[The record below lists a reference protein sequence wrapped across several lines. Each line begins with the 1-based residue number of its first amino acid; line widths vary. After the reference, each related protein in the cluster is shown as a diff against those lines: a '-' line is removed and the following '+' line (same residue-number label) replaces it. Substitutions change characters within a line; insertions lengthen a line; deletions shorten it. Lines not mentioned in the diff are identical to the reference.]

1 MADVGCFI
9 HSLQLCIEDA
19 VFSQRAVIDI
29 TAKCRTICTHF
40 SHSVVACE
48 ELKRIQTDLG
58 LPLHKMIQDVRTRW
72 NSTYYMLERSHEQR
86 QALMTYGMDHDIP
99 LLTHQQWGVV
109 ANILRVLQPF
119 EELTKTCSYGEA
131 LISVIIP
138 SVNALLTYLG
148 KRQKDS
154 GVQTM
159 KEELRKAVVERFVK
173 GKTQSLQSKEL
184 TIATLLDPRFMTAFF
199 KVNILFS

>member
-1 MADVGCFI
+1 
-9 HSLQLCIEDA
+9 
-19 VFSQRAVIDI
+19 
-29 TAKCRTICTHF
+29 
-40 SHSVVACE
+40 
-48 ELKRIQTDLG
+48 
-58 LPLHKMIQDVRTRW
+58 
-72 NSTYYMLERSHEQR
+72 
-86 QALMTYGMDHDIP
+86 MTYGMDHDIP

-109 ANILRVLQPF
+109 ANRVLKPF
-119 EELTKTCSYGEA
+119 EELTKTCSDREA

-184 TIATLLDPRFMTAFF
+184 TIATLLDSRFMTAFF

>member
-1 MADVGCFI
+1 
-9 HSLQLCIEDA
+9 
-19 VFSQRAVIDI
+19 
-29 TAKCRTICTHF
+29 
-40 SHSVVACE
+40 
-48 ELKRIQTDLG
+48 
-58 LPLHKMIQDVRTRW
+58 MIQDVPGRW

-109 ANILRVLQPF
+109 ANRVLKPF
-119 EELTKTCSYGEA
+119 EELTKTCSDGEA
-131 LISVIIP
+131 VISVIIP

-184 TIATLLDPRFMTAFF
+184 TIATLLDSRFMTAFF
-199 KVNILFS
+199 KVNILFSWNSPNLISLRLMRLIK